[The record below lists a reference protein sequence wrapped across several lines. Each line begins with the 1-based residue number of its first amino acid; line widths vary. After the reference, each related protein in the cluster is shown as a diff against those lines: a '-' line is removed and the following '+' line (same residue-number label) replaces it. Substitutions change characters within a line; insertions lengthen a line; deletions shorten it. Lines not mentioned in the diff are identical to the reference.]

1 LDRKIEKKRMT
12 LKRLIFIIVACAVI
26 GFLTYQV
33 IIRSGTTRLK
43 VDPTR
48 ITISKVAYGEF
59 RDYYPFDGKVVPE
72 KTVYIALEQG
82 GRVDEIVAE
91 GGKSIQKGD
100 LILRLSNPT
109 VQRTNIGTET
119 SLREQINTARDSQIR
134 AEDTKSSY
142 KENLLK
148 YEYDIKK
155 MERQFE
161 RYKALR
167 AEKIK
172 VSEEAFED
180 LSDTLEY
187 NKKYLALYKE
197 KVKRGTILLE
207 RQMEQNEKSLESYYR
222 SLDLLAK
229 SMESLEV
236 RADISGHL
244 SEINA
249 EVGQNL
255 NTGQVIGQVD
265 VLDKFKII
273 AQIDQYYFSKVAVGT
288 RGKFSVEGKHY
299 EVEVMKTFSA
309 IQNDQFRVDLAFIGD
324 MPEGIKRG
332 HTLSIELEFNEA
344 EKSLMVKKGGFF
356 LQTSGRWV
364 YLISEDGKTAHRQDI
379 RVGRN
384 NPRYLEVIE
393 GEGLKEGDW
402 VVTSGYD
409 TFKEADE
416 LIFAEPIDLKE

>member
-1 LDRKIEKKRMT
+1 LDRKIEKKGIT
-12 LKRLIFIIVACAVI
+12 PKRLITIIVICAVI

-33 IIRSGTTRLK
+33 IIRSGKTRLK

-48 ITISKVAYGEF
+48 ITISEVGYGEF
-59 RDYYPFDGKVVPE
+59 RDYYPFDGRVVPE

-91 GGKSIQKGD
+91 GGKSIKEGD
-100 LILRLSNPT
+100 LILRLSNPI
-109 VQRTNIGTET
+109 VQRQNISNET
-119 SLREQINTARDSQIR
+119 MLREQINTARNSQIL
-134 AEDTKSSY
+134 AEQSKSTF
-142 KENLLK
+142 KENLLLK
-148 YEYDIKK
+148 EYDIKK

-167 AEKIK
+167 AEKIA
-172 VSEEAFED
+172 VSEESFED
-180 LSDTLEY
+180 LRDNLEY
-187 NKKYLALYKE
+187 RKKSLAIYKE
-197 KVKRGTILLE
+197 RVKRETILLE
-207 RQMEQNEKSLESYYR
+207 RQLEQNEKALERYNLSLN
-222 SLDLLAK
+222 LLAQ
-229 SMESLEV
+229 SIESLNV
-236 RADISGHL
+236 TAPISGHL
-244 SEINA
+244 SEISA

-273 AQIDQYYFSKVAVGT
+273 ALIDQYYFSKVAVGT
-288 RGKFSVEGKHY
+288 RGKFSVDGKNY
-299 EVEVMKTFSA
+299 EVEVTKTFSA

-324 MPEGIKRG
+324 LPEGIKRG

-356 LQTSGRWV
+356 QETSGRWV
-364 YLISEDGKTAHRQDI
+364 YLISEDGKTAHRQDM
-379 RVGRN
+379 RVNRN
-384 NPRYLEVIE
+384 NPRYVEVVE

-402 VVTSGYD
+402 VITSGYD

-416 LIFAEPIDLKE
+416 LIFTEPLDLKE